1 MTSFHD
7 NCLFS
12 IQHANS
18 GKYLMESS
26 EVYYTN
32 ENNNFNCTTTTKIPY
47 TLALFG
53 NTPTWYKVDIIQ
65 VYGYDTNGMYI
76 TSHITNRTLG
86 IMYPI
91 VNDTTVY
98 NIATHTILQPNLT
111 HVGIF
116 TPITDGP
123 IANNCYISNQFEI
136 GYEVLSTYQATAN
149 AKGGKATFTFD
160 GLANMSKNSNDQLTG
175 NLYFKITPV
184 DGHYIGDIFTFTE
197 NCQLSSSFS
206 SFTESSL
213 GIALSGALLLMG
225 MLEIL

>member
-65 VYGYDTNGMYI
+65 VYGYDTDIMFI
-76 TSHITNRTLG
+76 TSHVSSKALGMMYSVVNNTVIYNQPTN
-86 IMYPI
+86 
-91 VNDTTVY
+91 
-98 NIATHTILQPNLT
+98 TILQPNLT
-111 HVGIF
+111 HIGIF
-116 TPITDGP
+116 TPNLDRQVFDNCEIT
-123 IANNCYISNQFEI
+123 NQFQV
-136 GYEVLSTYQATAN
+136 GYEVLAIFQVTTNS
-149 AKGGKATFTFD
+149 KGGISTFAFD

-175 NLYFKITPV
+175 NLYFKIV
-184 DGHYIGDIFTFTE
+184 NVGEQYIGEAFHFTE